1 MTDPSPQPVPATAVA
16 VPVPAA
22 ALAFDAVELR
32 RSLVRPHTVL
42 EIVLAERARLVAT
55 VCKHANLTVLVAV
68 MVATSIAFTVP
79 FAMVRGPQKA
89 ADIAALFLGS
99 TGLCFPS
106 LQVFSSYLGVRATV
120 GQNLALALLVPSA
133 AALFSF
139 GFFPIYWFLEAT
151 MAEGSAVSAG
161 TIAIGLLTVSLV
173 LGLAHLNRCLLV
185 DSALSGLRSNWV
197 LLVGWQ
203 SLLVFIT
210 YRMAVALHIL

>member
-1 MTDPSPQPVPATAVA
+1 MTDPAQQ
-16 VPVPAA
+16 PVPAA
-22 ALAFDAVELR
+22 AAAAPVPPVLAFDAVELR
-32 RSLVRPHTVL
+32 RCMVRPHTIL
-42 EIVLAERARLVAT
+42 EIVLAERGRLVAT
-55 VCKHANLTVLVAV
+55 VCKHSNLTVLVAV

-79 FAMVRGPQKA
+79 FALVRGPGKA
-89 ADIAALFLGS
+89 GDIAVLFLGS
-99 TGLCFPS
+99 TVLCVPS

-139 GFFPIYWFLEAT
+139 GFFPIYWFLEMT
-151 MAEGSAVSAG
+151 MAEGSAVPAG
-161 TIAIGLLTVSLV
+161 AIAIGLLTVSLV

-185 DSALSGLRSNWV
+185 DSALSGLRSSWV

>member
-1 MTDPSPQPVPATAVA
+1 MSDLSQQPVPAAAAA
-16 VPVPAA
+16 VPVPA
-22 ALAFDAVELR
+22 LAFDALELR
-32 RSLVRPHTVL
+32 RSLVRPHTIL
-42 EIVLAERARLVAT
+42 EIVLAERGRLVAT
-55 VCKHANLTVLVAV
+55 VCKHSNLTVLVAV

-79 FAMVRGPQKA
+79 FALVRGPRQA

-99 TGLCFPS
+99 TLLCFPS

-120 GQNLALALLVPSA
+120 AQNLALTLLVPSA
-133 AALFSF
+133 AALFCF
-139 GFFPIYWFLEAT
+139 GFFPIYWFLDAT

-161 TIAIGLLTVSLV
+161 AIAIGLLTVSLV

-185 DSALSGLRSNWV
+185 DSALSGLRSSWP

-210 YRMAVALHIL
+210 YRMAVALQIL